1 MRLSRRAGRAPD
13 APTTT
18 RHRIRLARTLIASLV
33 AIVLILAAPATAGWA
48 DPDPDGNSNG
58 TLEDA
63 VGDISA
69 QLQDAQAKV
78 TASVA
83 RQAQLQ
89 ETLTRTNLTLARL
102 NASAGEVASAMYK
115 GAGGVSQANVILGA
129 ATPED
134 LLDRLAAVHMF
145 AEEQNLVLRDLQRI
159 QEEGKKEQEALN
171 NEVAAQRNAEAQLAA
186 QKSKLDK
193 LLGTAVGGPSGVI
206 VPAPTAEQAP
216 RNSDGSWP
224 AETKSITDPTGTGGK
239 LTARTI
245 RAYNEVKKASVPD
258 FPGGFNHFV
267 KCWRTQS
274 WGEHPKG
281 RACDWA
287 AHATGFAGKAAGS
300 DYNYGCRLAG
310 WLIGNSDRLGVLYV
324 IWYKMIWIPGR
335 GWHKYTTEGGDPSG
349 DHTNHVH
356 MSMR

>member
-1 MRLSRRAGRAPD
+1 M
-13 APTTT
+13 
-18 RHRIRLARTLIASLV
+18 RTLVASL
-33 AIVLILAAPATAGWA
+33 AAFMLILIAPGAAWA
-48 DPDPDGNSNG
+48 DPDGDSNG

-63 VGDISA
+63 VAEISA

-78 TASVA
+78 TASTA
-83 RQAQLQ
+83 RQKELEQ
-89 ETLTRTNLTLARL
+89 TLTRTNLTLARL
-102 NASAGEVASAMYK
+102 TATAGEVAAAMYK

-129 ATPED
+129 TNAED
-134 LLDRLAAVHMF
+134 LLDRLSAVHMF

-159 QEEGKKEQEALN
+159 QEEGAKEQAALN

-186 QKSKLDK
+186 QKARLDK
-193 LLGTAVGGPSGVI
+193 LLGTAMGGPSGVI
-206 VPAPTAEQAP
+206 VPAPTAEQSP

-239 LTARTI
+239 LTKRTVH
-245 RAYNEVKKASVPD
+245 AYQEVKKAAVPT

-267 KCWRTQS
+267 SCWRTQS

-287 AHATGFAGKAAGS
+287 SAKGGFSGKATGS

-335 GWHKYTTEGGDPSG
+335 GWHKYTTEGGNPSG